1 MIHPSF
7 SLVKLGPAKTSLPK
21 LQASRLLTGMML
33 SADSLL
39 EVLEVFQDTFLETT
53 YDQLQKV

>member
-1 MIHPSF
+1 M
-7 SLVKLGPAKTSLPK
+7 KLGPAKTSLPK

-33 SADSLL
+33 SADSLI
-39 EVLEVFQDTFLETT
+39 EVLEVFQDTFQETT